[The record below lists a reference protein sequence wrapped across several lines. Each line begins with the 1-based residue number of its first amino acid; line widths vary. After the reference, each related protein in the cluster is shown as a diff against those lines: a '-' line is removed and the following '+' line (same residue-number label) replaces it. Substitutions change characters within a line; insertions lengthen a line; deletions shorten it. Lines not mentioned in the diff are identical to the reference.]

1 MVMALLSSILGR
13 SKLEDILDSLIDTA
27 LGKKKADLVL
37 KNCSII
43 DVYSGE
49 IIEKSNIA
57 VKDDRIVLIGNVEQ
71 CVGENTLTF
80 DLNGKYVAPGFID
93 AHVHIESSMLTPSQF
108 ASAVLPRGTTCIFAD
123 PHEIA
128 NVLGVKGVKLFL
140 EEAKNL
146 PLKVL
151 ICAPSCVPAVGG
163 EFETAGAYI
172 GPKEIEELLLMD
184 GVVALAEMMNYPGVL
199 FRDKEVLEKIRISH
213 RLGKP
218 VDGHAPGLLDEN
230 LCAYMSAGITS
241 CHESTTELEGVQKL
255 RLGMYLMI
263 REGSA
268 WKDLAEVIKAVTKQ
282 GLNHRRA
289 VLVTDDR
296 HPSDLI
302 REGHMDHV
310 VRRGIEEGLDPVAAI
325 QMATLNPA
333 ERYGLDLHIGGIA
346 PPRYADLIV
355 LSDLEKVHVDMVFA
369 DGKLVAKDG
378 KLIVDVPRF
387 EYPDWAKKTVKIKE
401 SISADMFVIKA
412 PIEEGVVKTRVI
424 GVIKGKATTKHL
436 IVDVNVKDWKINVS
450 TDEDLVKIAVIDRHK
465 ASGSMGLG
473 LVKGFGIKQG
483 GVASTIAHDSHNLI
497 VLGVDENDMALAAN
511 KVVDSNGG
519 MAIAKDGKIVVSVE
533 LPIAGIITDE
543 NFENLCIKVEKFEEA
558 WKEIGCTI
566 SAPFMTMSLLA
577 LPVIPELRITDKGLI
592 DVVKFQ
598 KVSLFA

>member
-1 MVMALLSSILGR
+1 MLSSILGR
-13 SKLEDILDSLIDTA
+13 SKLEEILDSLINTA
-27 LGKKKADLVL
+27 LGKEKADLVL

-71 CVGENTLTF
+71 CIGENTLTF

-93 AHVHIESSMLTPSQF
+93 AHVHMESSMLTPSQF
-108 ASAVLPRGTTCIFAD
+108 ARAILPRGTTCVFAD
-123 PHEIA
+123 PHEVA
-128 NVLGVKGVKLFL
+128 NVLGIKGVKLFL
-140 EEAKNL
+140 AEAKNL

-151 ICAPSCVPAVGG
+151 ICAPSCVPAVNG

-172 GPKEIEELLLMD
+172 GPKEIEELLLID

-199 FRDKEVLEKIRISH
+199 FSDKEVLEKIRISH

-230 LCAYMSAGITS
+230 LCGYVSAGITS
-241 CHESTTELEGVQKL
+241 CHESTTEFEGIQKL
-255 RLGMYLMI
+255 RLGTYLMI

-268 WKDLAEVIKAVTKQ
+268 WKDLAEVIKTVTKY
-282 GLNHRRA
+282 GLDHRRA
-289 VLVTDDR
+289 ILVTDDR

-302 REGHMDHV
+302 REGHMNHV
-310 VRRGIEEGLDPVAAI
+310 VRRAIEEGLDPVAAI

-333 ERYGLDLHIGGIA
+333 ERYSLDLHIGGIA
-346 PPRYADLIV
+346 PPRYADLVV
-355 LSDLEKVHVDMVFA
+355 LSDLENVRVDMVFA

-378 KLIVDVPRF
+378 ELIVDVPRF
-387 EYPDWAKKTVKIKE
+387 EYPDWAKRTVKIKE

-424 GVIKGKATTKHL
+424 GVIEGKATTKHL
-436 IVDVNVKDWKINVS
+436 IVDVNVKDWKIDMS
-450 TDEDLVKIAVIDRHK
+450 TDGDLVKVAVIDRHK
-465 ASGSMGLG
+465 ASGSIGLG
-473 LVKGFGIKQG
+473 LVKGFGIKHG
-483 GVASTIAHDSHNLI
+483 GVASTVAHDSHNLI
-497 VLGVDENDMALAAN
+497 ILGVNENDMALAAN
-511 KVVDSNGG
+511 KVVNSNGG
-519 MAIAKDGKIVVSVE
+519 MVIAKDERIIAAVE
-533 LPIAGIITDE
+533 LPIAGIITNED
-543 NFENLCIKVEKFEEA
+543 FKNLSVKVEKFEEA

-598 KVSLFA
+598 KVNLFT

>member
-1 MVMALLSSILGR
+1 MALLSSILGR
-13 SKLEDILDSLIDTA
+13 SKLEDILDSLISTA
-27 LGKKKADLVL
+27 LGKEKADLVL

-49 IIEKSNIA
+49 IIEKSSIA
-57 VKDDRIVLIGNVEQ
+57 VKGDRIVLIGNVEH
-71 CVGENTLTF
+71 CIGENTLTF
-80 DLNGKYVAPGFID
+80 DLNGRYVAPGFID

-108 ASAVLPRGTTCIFAD
+108 ARAVLPRGTTCIFAD

-128 NVLGVKGVKLFL
+128 NVLGVEGVKLFL
-140 EEAKNL
+140 DEAKNL

-230 LCAYMSAGITS
+230 LCGYISAGITS

-255 RLGMYLMI
+255 RLGMYLMV

-268 WKDLAEVIKAVTKQ
+268 WKDLAEVIKAVTKR

-289 VLVTDDR
+289 ILVTDDR

-302 REGHMDHV
+302 REGHIDHV
-310 VRRGIEEGLDPVAAI
+310 VRRAIEEGVDPLAAI

-346 PPRYADLIV
+346 PPRYADLVV
-355 LSDLEKVHVDMVFA
+355 LSDLEKLYVDMVFA

-378 KLIVDVPRF
+378 KLMVDVPRF

-401 SISADMFVIKA
+401 TISAGMFVIKA

-424 GVIKGKATTKHL
+424 GVIEGKATTKHL

-473 LVKGFGIKQG
+473 LVKGFRIKQG

-511 KVVDSNGG
+511 KVVNSNGG
-519 MAIAKDGKIVVSVE
+519 MAIAKDGKIIASVE

-598 KVSLFA
+598 KVSLFT

>member
-1 MVMALLSSILGR
+1 MVLLSSILDR
-13 SKLEDILDSLIDTA
+13 SKLENILDSLINTA
-27 LGKKKADLVL
+27 LGKEKADLVL

-49 IIEKSNIA
+49 IIEKSSIA
-57 VKDDRIVLIGNVEQ
+57 VKDDRIVLIGSVEH
-71 CVGENTLTF
+71 CIGENTLTF
-80 DLNGKYVAPGFID
+80 DLNGKYVVPGFID

-108 ASAVLPRGTTCIFAD
+108 ARAVLPRGTTCIFAD

-140 EEAKNL
+140 DEAKNL

-199 FRDKEVLEKIRISH
+199 SCDKEVLEKIRISH

-230 LCAYMSAGITS
+230 LCGYMSAGITS

-255 RLGMYLMI
+255 RLGIYLMI

-268 WKDLAEVIKAVTKQ
+268 WKDLAEVIKAVTKH
-282 GLNHRRA
+282 GLDHRRA
-289 VLVTDDR
+289 ILVTDDR

-302 REGHMDHV
+302 REGHIDHV
-310 VRRGIEEGLDPVAAI
+310 VRRAIEEGLDPVAAI

-346 PPRYADLIV
+346 PPRYADLVV

-378 KLIVDVPRF
+378 KLIVNIPRF

-401 SISADMFVIKA
+401 TISADMFVIKS

-424 GVIKGKATTKHL
+424 GVIEGKATTKHL
-436 IVDVNVKDWKINVS
+436 ILDVDVKDWKINVS
-450 TDEDLVKIAVIDRHK
+450 TDEDLAKIAVIDRHK
-465 ASGSMGLG
+465 ASGNMGLG

-483 GVASTIAHDSHNLI
+483 GVASTIAHDSHNLT
-497 VLGVDENDMALAAN
+497 VLGVNENDMALVAN
-511 KVVDSNGG
+511 KVVNSNGG
-519 MAIAKDGKIVVSVE
+519 MAIAKDGKIVASVE

-543 NFENLCIKVEKFEEA
+543 NFENLCGKVEKIEEA

-577 LPVIPELRITDKGLI
+577 LPVIPELRITDKGLV
-592 DVVKFQ
+592 DVLKFQ
-598 KVSLFA
+598 KVSLFV